1 MYALSWLFLAV
12 AVVSLLLGLT
22 RSGLTFIYVSI
33 AASVAA
39 MLLLLVSV
47 VRGSSSAGPPVEE
60 QRGTQ
65 R

>member
-1 MYALSWLFLAV
+1 MYALSWLSLAV

-22 RSGLTFIYVSI
+22 RVGLTFIYVSI

-47 VRGSSSAGPPVEE
+47 VRRGSP
-60 QRGTQ
+60 R
-65 R
+65 

>member
-22 RSGLTFIYVSI
+22 RVGLTLIYVSI
-33 AASVAA
+33 AASVGA

-47 VRGSSSAGPPVEE
+47 LRRGNA
-60 QRGTQ
+60 Q
-65 R
+65 